1 MLCEAIAMYRSARPC
16 VRNEDDIRMRMTAT
30 SSFDLCMRAQ
40 KLIRMQLACITTIIF
55 ACMLYHVDRERMN
68 AFDELRGKPAG
79 KPW

>member
-1 MLCEAIAMYRSARPC
+1 
-16 VRNEDDIRMRMTAT
+16 V
-30 SSFDLCMRAQ
+30 RAQ
-40 KLIRMQLACITTIIF
+40 RGRHQNANDGDLIVRSMHACAKIDPHATRMHHILTIIF